1 MRVLIAGATGAI
13 GRTLV
18 PVLTS
23 VGHDVVAHSRRPST
37 VFEGVPGKV
46 ESVQADAL
54 DPGAV
59 ERMVAEAR
67 PDAIV
72 NLLTAIPHRID
83 PRRLARDFGLTNR
96 LRREGTAHLFEAA
109 SRLPDVY
116 VVSEGLAY
124 AYEPTGVT
132 SAVGGAADE
141 ETPLWAQ
148 PPKQFVPNIE
158 ALKVLEQLTVGAG
171 GAVLRVGHL
180 YGPGTIYAADGTFTE
195 QVRAGKAPLVGG
207 GTSVFSFSHVH
218 DVATA
223 IVAALDRRPVGPV
236 NVVDDDPAPMA
247 TWLPYFAEVIGA
259 KPPKNVPAFVAR
271 MAAGSFGV
279 AFMTRLRGADN
290 ARARLRLDWRPR
302 YTTWREGFEELAA
315 TPTDL
320 SRPGS

>member
-13 GRTLV
+13 GRALV
-18 PVLTS
+18 PVLSS

-37 VFEGVPGKV
+37 AFDGVPGQI

-54 DPGAV
+54 DPAAV
-59 ERMVAEAR
+59 ERLVTGVR

-72 NLLTAIPHRID
+72 NLLTAIPHRVD
-83 PRRLARDFGLTNR
+83 PRHLARDFELTNR
-96 LRREGTAHLFEAA
+96 LRREGTAHLVDAA
-109 SRLPDVY
+109 RGLPGAY
-116 VVSEGLAY
+116 LVSEGLAY
-124 AYEPTGVT
+124 AYEPTQAGG
-132 SAVGGAADE
+132 SVGGAADE

-148 PPKQFVPNIE
+148 PPKQFVPNVE
-158 ALKVLEQLTVGAG
+158 ALEVLERLTVGAG

-180 YGPGTIYAADGTFTE
+180 YGPGTIYAADGTFTQ

-236 NVVDDDPAPMA
+236 NVVDDDPAPMSE
-247 TWLPYFAEVIGA
+247 WLPYFAELVGA
-259 KPPKNVPAFVAR
+259 EPPRNVPAFVAR
-271 MAAGSFGV
+271 MVAGSFGV

-302 YTTWREGFEELAA
+302 YTTWRDGFKELA
-315 TPTDL
+315 
-320 SRPGS
+320 RPGCPASP